1 MENASKSKSVQNVMT
16 IQIAELL
23 KYVTK
28 AIVWMLADKKDAEI
42 MQNVNT
48 LSTTPDVNAFQASQ
62 EIPTA
67 SVIHVSIKQ

>member
-1 MENASKSKSVQNVMT
+1 MT

-42 MQNVNT
+42 MQNVNI

>member
-1 MENASKSKSVQNVMT
+1 MT

-28 AIVWMLADKKDAEI
+28 AIVWMLADKKDVEI
-42 MQNVNT
+42 MQNVNIP
-48 LSTTPDVNAFQASQ
+48 STTPDANAFQASQ
-62 EIPTA
+62 EILTA